1 MGHVQA
7 DKFRAL
13 AQYEIKDNQNY
24 LAQVYFKYLIITME
38 MVEQTAQGFCIT
50 TMMEK
55 ISIVQE

>member
-24 LAQVYFKYLIITME
+24 LARVYFNIMTTME
-38 MVEQTAQGFCIT
+38 MVGQTA
-50 TMMEK
+50 
-55 ISIVQE
+55 